1 MYKDKKVLVF
11 GLGRQGG
18 GSGDAKWLKQH
29 GAIVK
34 ISDKD
39 LSLCPEGQTKDQ
51 IDWAEIIIKNPGVS
65 DDHELI
71 LYAKSKGI
79 PVFTSIALFVKNSP
93 IKTIGVTGTRGK
105 STTVALITAIL
116 EKAYPGRILSGGNIP
131 GTSCLSLFD
140 QVEDKKYAVLEL
152 SSFQL
157 HNFHDLQISPNYA
170 LLTNIYPDH
179 LNRYPD
185 MASYIR
191 DKQAIYLYQKPGDY
205 YFEYPKAQT
214 VSDWETSLPG
224 IHNRQNIAGAW
235 SLLSHLGIAES
246 TARQVVTEFSGLPF
260 RLETIATIA
269 GVTYI
274 NDTTATTPT
283 AAAKALE
290 AASAPTI
297 WITGGDT
304 KGLPFDQLL
313 SEIERNPHL
322 KKIVILGSKNIPAYT
337 EALTQLTGDK
347 ILGTAPTMPDAVKL
361 ARDSAEP
368 GDVILLSP
376 GFASFDLFQ
385 NEFDRGRQFNQVV
398 QSYAQN

>member
-18 GSGDAKWLKQH
+18 GTGDAKWLKQH
-29 GAIVK
+29 GAIVR

-39 LSLCPEGQTKDQ
+39 LSLCPDGQTKEQ

-71 LYAKSKGI
+71 IYAKSKGI
-79 PVFTSIALFVKNSP
+79 PVFTSIALFVKDSP

-116 EKAYPGRILSGGNIP
+116 EKAYPGQILSGGNIP
-131 GTSCLSLFD
+131 DTSCLSLFD
-140 QVEDKKYAVLEL
+140 QVEGKKYVVLEL

-157 HNFHDLQISPNYA
+157 HNFHDLRISPNYA

-205 YFEYPKAQT
+205 YVEYPHTET
-214 VSDWETSLPG
+214 VSDWETPLPG
-224 IHNRQNIAGAW
+224 IHNRQNIAVAW
-235 SLLSHLGIAES
+235 SLLSHLGIPES
-246 TARQVVTEFSGLPF
+246 TAREVVAEFSGLPF
-260 RLETIATIA
+260 RQETIATVDS
-269 GVTYI
+269 VTYI

-283 AAAKALE
+283 AALYALKA
-290 AASAPTI
+290 SISPTI

-304 KGLPFDQLL
+304 KNLPFDILL
-313 SEIERNPHL
+313 EEIKTNSHL
-322 KKIVILGSKNIPAYT
+322 KKIVILGSKNIPDYT
-337 EALTQLTGDK
+337 SALLKIASDK
-347 ILGTAPTMPDAVKL
+347 IIGTALSMNEAINL
-361 ARDSAEP
+361 ARRSAVS
-368 GDVILLSP
+368 GDTILLSP

-385 NEFDRGRQFNQVV
+385 NEFDRGRQFNEIVRKL
-398 QSYAQN
+398 